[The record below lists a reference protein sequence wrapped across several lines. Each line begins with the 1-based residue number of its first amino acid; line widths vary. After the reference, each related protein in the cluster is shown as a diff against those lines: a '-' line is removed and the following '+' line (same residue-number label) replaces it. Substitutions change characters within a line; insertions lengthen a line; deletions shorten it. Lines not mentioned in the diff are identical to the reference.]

1 MMAMTA
7 LLVQQVLLVQPG
19 QWGKLVRL
27 AQLVQLEIREPLA
40 KQVLLA
46 QRVQQALREIKVIQ
60 AQKGQRVLD

>member
-1 MMAMTA
+1 MAMTA

-19 QWGKLVRL
+19 QWGKLVQLVRL

-46 QRVQQALREIKVIQ
+46 LREIKVIQ